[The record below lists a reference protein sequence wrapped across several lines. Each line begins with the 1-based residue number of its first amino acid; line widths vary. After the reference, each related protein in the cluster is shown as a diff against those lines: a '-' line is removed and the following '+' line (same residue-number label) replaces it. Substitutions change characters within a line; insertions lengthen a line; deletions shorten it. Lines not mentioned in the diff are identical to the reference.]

1 APGLVE
7 TAGGMLNAIGLQN
20 IGVEAFLA
28 GRLPVLRVAGA
39 RVVANFWGDSPEEF
53 AECGARLDGAPG
65 VVALELN
72 ASSPNRPEWGS
83 ILATDPQA
91 LAAIVRAVR
100 ARVRAPL
107 WVKLSPNVGDIT
119 RVGRAAEAEGAD
131 ALTAINTLRAT
142 AIDLEARR
150 PRLAAGSG
158 GLSGPAIKPVA
169 LRMVQELARAV
180 RIPVVGIGGIMTG
193 EDALEFPC
201 GGVPPSTSALNS
213 TVSGAGPSSGVPS
226 AQARSGAASSSAL
239 PAATVV
245 VVGAF
250 AGATVVVLS
259 GASLGPP
266 RPPQPGR
273 TSRSGR
279 ARVAEA
285 ARTRVMQEPPWSGVA
300 ERRRILTDDPEAVNS
315 GRRAVRA
322 PGARPAPLAPGRV
335 MRLDVLVAPP
345 GED

>member
-1 APGLVE
+1 VSAGAGVDTSVAVGAVRLPNPVIAASGTFGYGTEFAGLVDLGALGALAVKGLSLRPAAGKPAPRLVE

-28 GRLPVLRVAGA
+28 GRLPALRAAGA

-53 AECGARLDGAPG
+53 AECAARLDGAPG

-142 AIDLEARR
+142 AVDVATRR
-150 PRLAAGSG
+150 ARLASGTG

-169 LRMVQELARAV
+169 LRMVHELARAV
-180 RIPVVGIGGIMTG
+180 RIPLVGVGGIMTG
-193 EDALEFPC
+193 EDALEFLVC
-201 GGVPPSTSALNS
+201 
-213 TVSGAGPSSGVPS
+213 
-226 AQARSGAASSSAL
+226 
-239 PAATVV
+239 
-245 VVGAF
+245 
-250 AGATVVVLS
+250 
-259 GASLGPP
+259 GASAVQVG
-266 RPPQPGR
+266 
-273 TSRSGR
+273 T
-279 ARVAEA
+279 A
-285 ARTRVMQEPPWSGVA
+285 TFY
-300 ERRRILTDDPEAVNS
+300 DP
-315 GRRAVRA
+315 RA
-322 PGARPAPLAPGRV
+322 PVRIAEEMTRWCRAHGVHALSDMIGTLRT
-335 MRLDVLVAPP
+335 
-345 GED
+345 

>member
-1 APGLVE
+1 MSAGAGVDTSVAVGAVRLPNPVIAASGTFGYGTEFAGLVDLGALGALAVKGLSLRPAAGKPAPRLVE

-28 GRLPVLRVAGA
+28 GRLPALRAAGA

-53 AECGARLDGAPG
+53 AECAARLDGAPG

-142 AIDLEARR
+142 AVDVATRR
-150 PRLAAGSG
+150 ARLASGTG

-169 LRMVQELARAV
+169 LRMVHELARAV
-180 RIPVVGIGGIMTG
+180 RIPLVGVGGIMTG
-193 EDALEFPC
+193 EDALEFLCC
-201 GGVPPSTSALNS
+201 GASAVQVGTATFYDPRAPVRIAEEMARWCRAHGVPA
-213 TVSGAGPSSGVPS
+213 VSDMIGT
-226 AQARSGAASSSAL
+226 L
-239 PAATVV
+239 
-245 VVGAF
+245 
-250 AGATVVVLS
+250 
-259 GASLGPP
+259 
-266 RPPQPGR
+266 R
-273 TSRSGR
+273 T
-279 ARVAEA
+279 
-285 ARTRVMQEPPWSGVA
+285 
-300 ERRRILTDDPEAVNS
+300 
-315 GRRAVRA
+315 
-322 PGARPAPLAPGRV
+322 
-335 MRLDVLVAPP
+335 
-345 GED
+345 

>member
-1 APGLVE
+1 MSAGAGVDTSVAVGAVRLPNPVIAASGTFGYGTEFAGLVDLGALGALAVKGLSLRPAAGKPAPRLVE

-28 GRLPVLRVAGA
+28 GRLPALRAAGA

-53 AECGARLDGAPG
+53 AECAARLDGAPG

-142 AIDLEARR
+142 AVDVATRR
-150 PRLAAGSG
+150 ARLASGTG

-169 LRMVQELARAV
+169 LRMVHELARAV
-180 RIPVVGIGGIMTG
+180 RIPLVGVGGIMTG
-193 EDALEFPC
+193 EDALEFLVC
-201 GGVPPSTSALNS
+201 
-213 TVSGAGPSSGVPS
+213 
-226 AQARSGAASSSAL
+226 
-239 PAATVV
+239 
-245 VVGAF
+245 
-250 AGATVVVLS
+250 
-259 GASLGPP
+259 GASAVQVG
-266 RPPQPGR
+266 
-273 TSRSGR
+273 T
-279 ARVAEA
+279 A
-285 ARTRVMQEPPWSGVA
+285 TFY
-300 ERRRILTDDPEAVNS
+300 DP
-315 GRRAVRA
+315 RA
-322 PGARPAPLAPGRV
+322 PVRIAEEMTRWCRAHGVHALSDMIGTLRT
-335 MRLDVLVAPP
+335 
-345 GED
+345 

>member
-1 APGLVE
+1 MSAGAGVDTSVAVGAVRLPNPVIAASGTFGYGTEFAGLVDLGALGALAVKGLSLRPAAGKPAPRLVE
-7 TAGGMLNAIGLQN
+7 TPGGMLNAIGLQN

-28 GRLPVLRVAGA
+28 GRLPALRAAGA

-53 AECGARLDGAPG
+53 AECAARLDGAPG

-142 AIDLEARR
+142 AVDVATRR
-150 PRLAAGSG
+150 ARLASGTG

-169 LRMVQELARAV
+169 LRMVHELARAV
-180 RIPVVGIGGIMTG
+180 RIPLVGVGGIMTG
-193 EDALEFPC
+193 EDALEFLVC
-201 GGVPPSTSALNS
+201 
-213 TVSGAGPSSGVPS
+213 
-226 AQARSGAASSSAL
+226 
-239 PAATVV
+239 
-245 VVGAF
+245 
-250 AGATVVVLS
+250 
-259 GASLGPP
+259 GASAVQVGTATFYDP
-266 RPPQPGR
+266 RAPL
-273 TSRSGR
+273 
-279 ARVAEA
+279 RVAEEMA
-285 ARTRVMQEPPWSGVA
+285 HWCRAHGVPAIGEMIGTLRT
-300 ERRRILTDDPEAVNS
+300 
-315 GRRAVRA
+315 
-322 PGARPAPLAPGRV
+322 
-335 MRLDVLVAPP
+335 
-345 GED
+345 